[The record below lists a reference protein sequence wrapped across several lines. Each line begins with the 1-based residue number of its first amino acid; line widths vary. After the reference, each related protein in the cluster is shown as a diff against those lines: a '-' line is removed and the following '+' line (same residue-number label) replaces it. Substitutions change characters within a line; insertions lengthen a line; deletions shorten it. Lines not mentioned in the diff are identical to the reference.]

1 MDNSSHLMLPDVKP
15 CPYCGGQAMLCI
27 TGPTR
32 PRELSKRYIM
42 CSGCGIQTYRRIVG
56 GISGRTEEEV
66 ISDLK
71 RAWNERRSNDYE

>member
-27 TGPTR
+27 TAPTR

-42 CSGCGIQTYRRIVG
+42 CSGCGVQTYRMIVG
-56 GISGRTEEEV
+56 GISGRTEAEV
-66 ISDLK
+66 ISGLK
-71 RAWNERRSNDYE
+71 LVWNERSNL